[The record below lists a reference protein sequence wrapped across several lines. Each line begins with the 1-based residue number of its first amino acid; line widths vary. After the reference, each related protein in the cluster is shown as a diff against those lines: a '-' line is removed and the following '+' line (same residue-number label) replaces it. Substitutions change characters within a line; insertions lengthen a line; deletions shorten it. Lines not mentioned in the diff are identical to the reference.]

1 MAAGPAR
8 QPRWHKYEIEGL
20 GDVWGF
26 TVDRVT
32 MPSESAT
39 AVVKQEQDAVAAG
52 PSRQPRWH
60 KYEIEGLGEVWG
72 FTVDRVPELAPVKQ
86 EELAADHDPPAR
98 PFASPPVHPQLDRCP
113 PCCACRLPHAPARTV
128 RVRSIR
134 LSARRR
140 GVKHEA
146 RSENVVMPKFRPRKM
161 KEPTDAA
168 IRIADST
175 AANGASRT
183 KSKLNSVGRF
193 RMKGQRMGAS
203 RRWVGSWA
211 SSPGTTSRSATGS
224 PPPP

>member
-1 MAAGPAR
+1 MRR
-8 QPRWHKYEIEGL
+8 Q
-20 GDVWGF
+20 
-26 TVDRVT
+26 
-32 MPSESAT
+32 
-39 AVVKQEQDAVAAG
+39 G

-146 RSENVVMPKFRPRKM
+146 RSENVVMPKFRPRKRRRRRRRRRGRRCVLRLDAPPASCARHSYPRRRRPVRRLLIRPVRLAQDARKRAEE
-161 KEPTDAA
+161 KEAKA
-168 IRIADST
+168 KAKAEEKKAT
-175 AANGASRT
+175 ATAKAVR
-183 KSKLNSVGRF
+183 
-193 RMKGQRMGAS
+193 
-203 RRWVGSWA
+203 
-211 SSPGTTSRSATGS
+211 
-224 PPPP
+224 